1 MSKGNLIVI
10 SGSSGVGKSTVLKR
24 VMAERSDLQ
33 FSVSATTRAP
43 RPGETDGVSYY
54 FLTKDKFKSLMEEDA
69 FVETD
74 FHMDNYYGTLK
85 SELLNKTRDGN
96 LILDIEPN
104 GAMNVRAVYPDATLV
119 FIAPP
124 SLETLEQRIRGRGDT
139 AEEQIKIRMERVRW
153 ELSQKDRYDY
163 VVIND
168 DLDLCV
174 KEVLDIISKKLDN

>member
-10 SGSSGVGKSTVLKR
+10 SGSSGVGKSTVLGR

-33 FSVSATTRAP
+33 FSVSATTRSP

-54 FLTKDKFKSLMEEDA
+54 FLTKEKFKSLMAEDA

-85 SELLNKTRDGN
+85 SELLNKTKDGN

-124 SLETLEQRIRGRGDT
+124 SLEALEQRIRGRGDT

>member
-10 SGSSGVGKSTVLKR
+10 SGSSGVGKSTVLKQ
-24 VMAERSDLQ
+24 VMQVRKDLQ
-33 FSVSATTRAP
+33 FSVSATTRGP
-43 RPGETDGVSYY
+43 RPGEEDGVSYY
-54 FLTKDKFKSLMEEDA
+54 FMTKEKFKALMAEDA

-104 GAMNVRAVYPDATLV
+104 GALNVRSVYPEATLV

-124 SLETLEQRIRGRGDT
+124 RTWHSRSRPPASR
-139 AEEQIKIRMERVRW
+139 R
-153 ELSQKDRYDY
+153 
-163 VVIND
+163 
-168 DLDLCV
+168 
-174 KEVLDIISKKLDN
+174 